1 MDQYLELRLE
11 HKKRA
16 PTYVYLFTHKAAAS
30 FTEIFKGGR
39 ENYWGKLFIASFFRV
54 WEYFLDLQWIMFF
67 YFSIT
72 GVSHAEELQYLFPI
86 AESLFISALP
96 TKDDEDIRK
105 GITQLWVDF
114 ARSGYENIA
123 YLIDRCSFV
132 WFMAIIFQNIKI
144 IQKSNTRIE

>member
-1 MDQYLELRLE
+1 MDQYLELRLA

-39 ENYWGKLFIASFFRV
+39 ENYWG
-54 WEYFLDLQWIMFF
+54 
-67 YFSIT
+67 
-72 GVSHAEELQYLFPI
+72 VSHAEELQYLFPI

-96 TKDDEDIRK
+96 TKECDEIRK

-114 ARSGYENIA
+114 ARTGYKNIA
-123 YLIDRCSFV
+123 FLINRCSF
-132 WFMAIIFQNIKI
+132 MAINFQNIKFI
-144 IQKSNTRIE
+144 